1 MFIFYDLI
9 MFTVG
14 FFYLPYLLF
23 RLATNPSWVQGFGMR
38 LGILPKDILQKLSS
52 KETIWLH
59 AVSVGEVMGAETL
72 VESLRLKFP
81 NHRLVIST
89 VTQTG
94 NRVAKRLAS
103 RDDVVIYFPLDLSFI
118 VKRMIRKISPRIFLM
133 VETEIWPN
141 FITAA
146 FKEEIPVILV
156 NGRISPRSF
165 KKYRKVR
172 FFLKKVLEKINLFL
186 MQTSKE
192 KAKIISLGAPPDRVK
207 VTGNM
212 KFDQAKL
219 SGPSEEGIA
228 RLRDSF
234 SLAENEELFV
244 AGSTHPGEEEIIL
257 EAYKTLRLHRRNLRL
272 LLAPRHPERAPQI
285 EKLVTKHGFV
295 PFRVSQLPSPQS
307 QALPSASS
315 GPLAEGP
322 RANAKGNSQL
332 SILILDTI
340 GQLRSIYGLADL
352 VFVGGSLVPRGGHN
366 PIEPACLGKPILF
379 GPWLFNFQAI
389 ADAFLEKGAAILVK
403 DKEDLEAQSLRLL
416 GDPSKRKELGAKA
429 KEVVELSLGATKR
442 NIDLVKELFD
452 KKRTRE

>member
-1 MFIFYDLI
+1 MFILYDLI
-9 MFTVG
+9 FFTVG
-14 FFYLPYLLF
+14 LFYLPYLFF
-23 RLATNPSWVQGFGMR
+23 RLATNPSWGQGFGMR
-38 LGILPKDILQKLSS
+38 LGILPKDILKKLSS
-52 KETIWLH
+52 RETIWLH

-118 VKRMIRKISPRIFLM
+118 VKRMIRKISPHIFLT

-156 NGRISPRSF
+156 NGRISPGSF

-186 MQTSKE
+186 MQTSKD

-219 SGPSEEGIA
+219 RGPSEECIA

-234 SLAENEELFV
+234 LLAENEELFV

-257 EAYKTLRLHRRNLRL
+257 EAYKTLRSHHRNLRL

-295 PFRVSQLPSPQS
+295 PFRVSQLPSPRLS
-307 QALPSASS
+307 AL
-315 GPLAEGP
+315 
-322 RANAKGNSQL
+322 NSQL

-442 NIDLVKELFD
+442 NVDFVKELFD